1 MAEITPAAVPQ
12 ESSTELAIL
21 TSNLQQVQ
29 HKVITQWTSKS
40 LDQYLQQNHISHE
53 QWLKQAT
60 EQIKE
65 IRGQLDKLHEE
76 SAQSKEAVAA
86 QKRKAD
92 EIECAIKEAA
102 EKRQKLMFQ
111 KEEIEN
117 DIRHKSQE
125 LKQEAELLETQQ
137 KATRLRL
144 SELTKAEEFF
154 KERMGL
160 RFKKLDSENLQFVF
174 TNIDPKDHER
184 VYYFTIKVIGKE
196 YHVTDCCPQVEAME
210 ELVQKLNKSNN
221 LMEFA
226 VTVRQKFKLVK

>member
-1 MAEITPAAVPQ
+1 MIYSNLFWEVN
-12 ESSTELAIL
+12 AIL
-21 TSNLQQVQ
+21 PLSDLLLTCECFTSTV
-29 HKVITQWTSKS
+29 
-40 LDQYLQQNHISHE
+40 
-53 QWLKQAT
+53 
-60 EQIKE
+60 
-65 IRGQLDKLHEE
+65 
-76 SAQSKEAVAA
+76 
-86 QKRKAD
+86 
-92 EIECAIKEAA
+92 
-102 EKRQKLMFQ
+102 
-111 KEEIEN
+111 
-117 DIRHKSQE
+117 
-125 LKQEAELLETQQ
+125 LETQQ

-154 KERMGL
+154 KQRMGL